1 MARAA
6 TAANRPSIAAA
17 PSRSGRRPE
26 AASRPGVARPSVRRV
41 ALAVAL
47 CVASVAPAGLAQ
59 PVVGP
64 PGTTVTTPAPGPVN
78 QIGVPE
84 PMRATISVPYDG
96 AIAAYRAGRV
106 DEALALAEKA
116 LQGDPRNV
124 QLRFL
129 RGTILAERGRAD
141 DALAVFRALVEDF
154 PELPEPYNNLAVI
167 HSGRGDLDA
176 ARQALEQS
184 IRAVPTYA
192 LAHENLGD
200 VLLQQAARAYE
211 QAARLDPRS
220 EPARGKLALAREL
233 MGRVKA
239 LPSDSRNPRPGAQPQ
254 VTPR

>member
-1 MARAA
+1 MARAP
-6 TAANRPSIAAA
+6 TAAVRPSIAAA
-17 PSRSGRRPE
+17 PSRSGRR
-26 AASRPGVARPSVRRV
+26 A
-41 ALAVAL
+41 ALAAAL
-47 CVASVAPAGLAQ
+47 CAAAVAPAGLAQ
-59 PVVGP
+59 QVVVP
-64 PGTTVTTPAPGPVN
+64 PGTTVTTPIPGPAT

-84 PMRATISVPYDG
+84 PMRPTISVPYDG